1 MRSQVVLSGL
11 LATIAT
17 ASVALFVVFTPTIEA
32 QSTVIPTVESRQLF
46 HSDRL
51 TSASSVELQRVQE
64 FSMARLDEDL
74 LAVEHFLPAYQF
86 WQHIFT
92 IPDGHIAFGSAK
104 DGRLIVTVPTR
115 GNWAQKAVWADESLS
130 GTLDGKRLPSRLRDR
145 REALVQLLEPKIGP
159 LVHNPTRGRF
169 VTPHARRFGS
179 FLGEWSTIYE
189 RFGVPSEIGLAQ
201 AMLESGLNGRARS
214 QSRALGFC
222 QFLSRNWRQ
231 LDRLSPEVIE
241 AYNQTTQAPY
251 CAAYLTI
258 LTTMYGSFLPALSEH
273 HAGGVNV
280 GRTLINGERI
290 GGSDTREQYLLG
302 AEFSGILR
310 GISLMRYRRLYRT
323 FGRRSRLY
331 SEMVFGNT
339 VNVTRM
345 MNEYPQQK
353 IFAMRVPRSITL
365 AQVTKRTGLSVTE
378 VKRFN
383 PALVKRVPVN
393 ANLYLPSYVEE
404 FGKDVTFWQRP
415 PSTEYVEV
423 LHDFLKL
430 ESGLERWHSSSF
442 EVTLNDF
449 HERFLNTNTEEGS
462 VMATVITYMTGQL
475 RRSRRGPILEEFRN
489 SKRILTLFEQGL
501 GEMEGASWLKEN
513 GSCASSSITEA
524 SPPPKSVTHRVQ
536 RGDTLGAIARRYGT
550 TVGSIQGANG
560 MGRSTRI
567 GIGEQLQISGTA
579 IRNVTYRVQRGDTLG
594 AIARRYGTTV
604 GVIQRANGMGRST
617 RIGIG
622 KQLQIS
628 GSSVSVDSHR
638 PSKPFAVAIGKLL
651 VPECYLEEPLV

>member
-145 REALVQLLEPKIGP
+145 RGALVQLLEPKIGP

-550 TVGSIQGANG
+550 TVG
-560 MGRSTRI
+560 
-567 GIGEQLQISGTA
+567 
-579 IRNVTYRVQRGDTLG
+579 
-594 AIARRYGTTV
+594 
-604 GVIQRANGMGRST
+604 VIQRANGMGRST